1 MREAPLFNPNVK
13 GKSDL
18 CMWISEM
25 KGYLLQ
31 KDLEIRDKFP
41 KWGFTKLLK
50 YVDEKRL
57 KLVSCADFLT
67 SSPFAPRLES
77 DDSILALDAEH
88 EGFTDVN
95 FIEK

>member
-1 MREAPLFNPNVK
+1 MRDAPLFNPNVK

-41 KWGFTKLLK
+41 KWGFTKPLK
-50 YVDEKRL
+50 YAKN
-57 KLVSCADFLT
+57 KLFQL
-67 SSPFAPRLES
+67 
-77 DDSILALDAEH
+77 ILCDRP
-88 EGFTDVN
+88 
-95 FIEK
+95 KKY